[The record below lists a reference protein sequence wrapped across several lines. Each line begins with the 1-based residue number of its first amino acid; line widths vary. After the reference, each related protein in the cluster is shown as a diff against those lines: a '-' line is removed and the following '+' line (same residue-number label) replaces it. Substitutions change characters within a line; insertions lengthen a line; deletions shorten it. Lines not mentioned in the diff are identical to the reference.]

1 MTASDLVRQSFQAM
15 LDRLTVAEEEL
26 GKLDAAAGDGDH
38 GTGMTRGMRA
48 AVAALEAAPTETPVP
63 QLLLQAGSAF
73 SDAAG
78 GSSGA
83 LYGMMIMTI
92 GQKIGTDPSRASLAA
107 ALAAGRDA
115 VARLGKAKVG
125 DKTMLDTLDPF
136 VTTFA
141 AQIDAGAELATGWQ
155 AALPTAEAGA
165 AATAEMVA
173 KRGRSS
179 KLAERSLGH
188 PDPGAYSMLYL
199 LQAVGTVLLGNTR

>member
-1 MTASDLVRQSFQAM
+1 MSATEIVRQSFQAM
-15 LDRLTVAEEEL
+15 LNRLTAAEEEL

-48 AVAALEAAPTETPVP
+48 AVAALEAAPADTPVP
-63 QLLLQAGSAF
+63 QLFMQAGSAF

-83 LYGMMIMTI
+83 LYGMMIMSI
-92 GQKIGTDPSRASLAA
+92 GQKIGTEPSRSSIAT

-115 VARLGKAKVG
+115 VARLGKAEVG
-125 DKTMLDTLDPF
+125 DKTILDALDPF
-136 VTTFA
+136 VSTFA
-141 AQIDAGAELATGWQ
+141 EQVNNGGELAASWQ
-155 AALPTAEAGA
+155 AALPAAEAGA

-173 KRGRSS
+173 KRGRSAR
-179 KLAERSLGH
+179 LAERSLGH

-199 LQAVGTVLLGNTR
+199 LQAVGEVLMQQVV

>member
-1 MTASDLVRQSFQAM
+1 MTASDLIRESFQAM
-15 LDRLTVAEEEL
+15 LDRLTAAEEEL

-48 AVAALEAAPTETPVP
+48 AVAALEAAPLETPVP
-63 QLLLQAGSAF
+63 QLFMQAGSAF

-92 GQKIGTDPSRASLAA
+92 GQKIGAEPSRFSLAT

-125 DKTMLDTLDPF
+125 DKTLLDTLDPF
-136 VTTFA
+136 VTAFA
-141 AQIDAGAELATGWQ
+141 AQVDANADLVTGWQ
-155 AALPTAEAGA
+155 AALPAAEAGA
-165 AATAEMVA
+165 AGTAEMVA

-188 PDPGAYSMLYL
+188 PDPGAYSMLYM
-199 LQAVGTVLLGNTR
+199 LQAVGEVLTQHHR